1 MKNRLI
7 AAVLTLATS
16 SVWAHDGGHHFFAE
30 SSVFVAVQEWLV
42 HMLGSDIHL
51 FEWLFAFVFFV
62 VISLVLKK
70 AHKNVKAANES
81 A

>member
-7 AAVLTLATS
+7 AAVLTIMTS

-30 SSVFVAVQEWLV
+30 SSAFVAVHQWLV

-51 FEWLFAFVFFV
+51 LEWLSAFVIFV

-70 AHKNVKAANES
+70 TRSNVKTANES